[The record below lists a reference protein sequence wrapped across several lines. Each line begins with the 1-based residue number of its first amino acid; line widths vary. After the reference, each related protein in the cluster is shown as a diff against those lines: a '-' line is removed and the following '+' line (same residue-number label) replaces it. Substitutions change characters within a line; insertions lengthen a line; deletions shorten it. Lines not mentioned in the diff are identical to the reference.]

1 MKERLSIALYAA
13 LLFMLVTAIGLLTVI
28 IAAV

>member
-1 MKERLSIALYAA
+1 LKERLSIALYAA